1 MKIPICP
8 QLNVRKEIA
17 FTLVGG
23 CYFFLLLSSPC
34 LSMYDKAVKTT
45 NNRVSTSIVFMGITL
60 LCKTRGHLT
69 IGKSHPYFCS
79 ITYLL
84 YQKLN
89 GKTRNK
95 IPCHIPFKCYSSKIL
110 ISDGFTA
117 IFSPESNSRIAR
129 FAPRQLPVFW
139 WQEAGVSLRMWLMK
153 NSVKIVKNSE
163 IIVEF

>member
-34 LSMYDKAVKTT
+34 LSMYDKAAKTT

-69 IGKSHPYFCS
+69 IGKSHPLSFRLHNNI
-79 ITYLL
+79 IT
-84 YQKLN
+84 Q
-89 GKTRNK
+89 
-95 IPCHIPFKCYSSKIL
+95 IEQMF
-110 ISDGFTA
+110 
-117 IFSPESNSRIAR
+117 NSRYGVFRCSLSIHYEVIDTALSMVYTMDIPYAR
-129 FAPRQLPVFW
+129 RHFL
-139 WQEAGVSLRMWLMK
+139 
-153 NSVKIVKNSE
+153 
-163 IIVEF
+163 